1 MSSTPPRG
9 RQDARPALNHGRRSF
24 KPQQGESKHIAIHGD
39 RQRNQEIAHRV
50 ALQRI
55 AARSPHP
62 PIDIAGPLLESRIGR
77 FRYLMLLI
85 DDSTYFR
92 VAIPMRSREEGSA
105 NIRGFVSRF
114 NALAGASGG
123 RIARVGSILSD
134 GAKELVSNEMQEYLD
149 DHGADKKESPPGV
162 SAVNGCAERGIL
174 SVFQIVRAQF
184 EQAGA
189 PRTFWPEA
197 VASAVDI
204 LNRTSIAPHGR
215 CSSYENLTG
224 QAPRVMSIMPWGCCA
239 WAVKQTRCKTTID
252 STAMMGI
259 NLGRSERQPGA
270 YIIWIQAELRAVSKS
285 DALFDETLFPW
296 RPKGHQRPED
306 PPPLP
311 GDGDAAQPPTLPP
324 ADEAQT
330 NHSRIKSNLAVEF
343 ARASQK
349 GPHLAPRIGAACL
362 SRRVLILFSGPYT
375 RPDGLVAFMQRLGL
389 EIVPVDNDSSGGDKA
404 HDLLR
409 IDFYSDL
416 LRRAQRGEFLVI
428 WAAPPCSTFRP
439 ADSYQRERPAAA
451 HRSFV
456 VDKKGKPPVHETFR
470 SKIIGSSRSR
480 TSSHLGPSQSC
491 EQVSTQAPSA
501 DWKTRSMLAM
511 RNTRNISWIVNMPHS
526 GSCPR

>member
-24 KPQQGESKHIAIHGD
+24 KSQQGENKHIAIHGD

-85 DDSTYFR
+85 DDSTHFR

-224 QAPRVMSIMPWGCCA
+224 QAPRVMSIMPWGCRA
-239 WAVKQTRCKTTID
+239 WAVKQTGSKTNID
-252 STAMMGI
+252 STAMMSI

-270 YIIWIQAELRAVSKS
+270 HLIWIQAELRASRRQMLSLTKRGS
-285 DALFDETLFPW
+285 
-296 RPKGHQRPED
+296 RGGPKATSAPKTPRRCQGTGMQ
-306 PPPLP
+306 
-311 GDGDAAQPPTLPP
+311 
-324 ADEAQT
+324 
-330 NHSRIKSNLAVEF
+330 HSR
-343 ARASQK
+343 
-349 GPHLAPRIGAACL
+349 PHCRPQ
-362 SRRVLILFSGPYT
+362 T
-375 RPDGLVAFMQRLGL
+375 RHTPIIQGL
-389 EIVPVDNDSSGGDKA
+389 
-404 HDLLR
+404 
-409 IDFYSDL
+409 
-416 LRRAQRGEFLVI
+416 
-428 WAAPPCSTFRP
+428 
-439 ADSYQRERPAAA
+439 
-451 HRSFV
+451 
-456 VDKKGKPPVHETFR
+456 
-470 SKIIGSSRSR
+470 SR
-480 TSSHLGPSQSC
+480 TSPWSSPAPLKRGRTRRAPLASRAGSSSC
-491 EQVSTQAPSA
+491 SWGLTRVSTG
-501 DWKTRSMLAM
+501 W
-511 RNTRNISWIVNMPHS
+511 
-526 GSCPR
+526 